1 VLENIYIGVQM
12 LKLTRTDGK
21 IIYINPIH
29 ITMISIEENDQAKI
43 FTTDDCVVN
52 VKESADAVL
61 TQIKIRYGNR

>member
-1 VLENIYIGVQM
+1 M

>member
-1 VLENIYIGVQM
+1 M

-29 ITMISIEENDQAKI
+29 ITMISIEENDQVKI

-52 VKESADAVL
+52 VKESADVVL
-61 TQIKIRYGNR
+61 TEIKIRYGNR

>member
-1 VLENIYIGVQM
+1 M

-29 ITMISIEENDQAKI
+29 ITMISIEENDQVKI